1 MTCTSRFFQSK
12 SLLRELFPAL
22 HGAHSGRDSLSPRPS
37 ADAPPES
44 ELDDS
49 PGIAEL
55 DGGPG
60 IAEPDDGPEI
70 AELDDG
76 PEIAELDDGPEIAE
90 HIVED
95 ADPSGSPNALPS
107 PTVV

>member
-1 MTCTSRFFQSK
+1 MTCTSRFFQSET
-12 SLLRELFPAL
+12 LLRELFPGL
-22 HGAHSGRDSLSPRPS
+22 HGADSGRDGLSPKPS

-44 ELDDS
+44 ERDDS

-55 DGGPG
+55 DGGP
-60 IAEPDDGPEI
+60 
-70 AELDDG
+70 
-76 PEIAELDDGPEIAE
+76 EIAE

-95 ADPSGSPNALPS
+95 RDPSGAPNALPS